1 MSKRYPF
8 AVIKEKLH
16 AKRDTV
22 LDFAI
27 GRRPVALPKPI
38 EEYVRANAELAL
50 VPANRDDADAFRAAA
65 ADYLA
70 REYGV
75 TLPAHCILPTPGG
88 RAAMTA
94 LIAAALG
101 PGDKVAVTTPGYPAF
116 ARLAG
121 HGHADILEMP
131 LDPERNFAPDV
142 SAALAFRE
150 SPVRIVSINYPNNP
164 TGATLSSEVV
174 AALCTLCAHGSIVFN
189 DATYG
194 PLVYDETPRSLLAEA
209 PLQMPGVELVELHSF
224 SKLFPLGP
232 LAVSFLA
239 GTEPLME
246 SISTYSEFAWTP
258 LSRLQLEITA
268 LGMRDEGRS
277 EDLRRYFPD
286 RIRDL
291 SAALAAL
298 GFEPR
303 PTRAGVYVLCAVP
316 KSIDGLATVSAADA
330 AERLIDEFDLA
341 VVPLDTPQ
349 GTYLRFSALYQPA
362 DLQGLAGLQGKLQLA

>member
-1 MSKRYPF
+1 M
-8 AVIKEKLH
+8 
-16 AKRDTV
+16 
-22 LDFAI
+22 
-27 GRRPVALPKPI
+27 LPKPI
-38 EEYVRANAELAL
+38 EDHFGANAERAL
-50 VPANRDDADAFRAAA
+50 VPANRDDMDAFRTAAV
-65 ADYLA
+65 DYLG

-75 TLPAHCILPTPGG
+75 TVPEHRILPTPGG
-88 RAAMTA
+88 RAAMAA
-94 LIAAALG
+94 LIAASLE

-116 ARLAG
+116 SRLAR

-131 LDPERNFAPDV
+131 LDPDKHFAPDI
-142 SAALAFRE
+142 SSALAFHD

-164 TGATLSSEVV
+164 TGATLSTDVV
-174 AALCTLCAHGSIVFN
+174 AALGALCVQGSIVFN

-194 PLVYDETPRSLLAEA
+194 PLVFDETPRSLLAEA
-209 PLQMPGVELVELHSF
+209 RLQMPGVELVELHSF

-246 SISTYSEFAWTP
+246 SISTYSEFAWAP
-258 LSRLQLEITA
+258 LSKLQLEITA
-268 LGMRDEGRS
+268 LGMRDEGRG
-277 EDLRRYFPD
+277 EELRRYFPD

-291 SAALAAL
+291 SATLVAL

-316 KSIDGLATVSAADA
+316 KSIGGLATVSAADA

>member
-16 AKRDTV
+16 VRRDTV

-27 GRRPVALPKPI
+27 GRRPVVLPKPI
-38 EEYVRANAELAL
+38 EDCLRANAELAL
-50 VPANRDDADAFRAAA
+50 VPANRDDTDAFRTAA

-75 TLPAHCILPTPGG
+75 TLREDRILPTPGG
-88 RAAMTA
+88 RAAMAA
-94 LIAAALG
+94 LIAAALD

-116 ARLAG
+116 ARLAR

-131 LDPERNFAPDV
+131 LDPDKHFAPDI
-142 SAALAFRE
+142 SAALAFRK

-164 TGATLSSEVV
+164 TGATLSIDVV
-174 AALCTLCAHGSIVFN
+174 AALSALCAQGSIVFN

-194 PLVYDETPRSLLAEA
+194 PLVYDEMPRSLLAEA
-209 PLQMPGVELVELHSF
+209 GLQMPGVELVELHSF

-239 GTEPLME
+239 GSAPLME
-246 SISTYSEFAWTP
+246 SISTYSEFAWSP
-258 LSRLQLEITA
+258 LSKLQLEITA

-277 EDLRRYFPD
+277 DELRRYFPD

-291 SAALAAL
+291 SDTLVKL

-303 PTRAGVYVLCAVP
+303 ATRAGVYVLCAVP
-316 KSIDGLATVSAADA
+316 KSIDGHATVSAADA

-349 GTYLRFSALYQPA
+349 GTYLRFSTLYQPA
-362 DLQGLAGLQGKLQLA
+362 DLQGLAGLRGKLQLA